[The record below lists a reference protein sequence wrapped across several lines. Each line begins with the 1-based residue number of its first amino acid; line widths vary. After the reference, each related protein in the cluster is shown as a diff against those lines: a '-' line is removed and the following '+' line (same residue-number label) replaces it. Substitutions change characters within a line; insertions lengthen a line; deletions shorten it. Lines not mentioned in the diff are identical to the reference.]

1 VRQQQPITRE
11 GMDLRSQQLPRVESV
26 SIEKERGERNA
37 SGANALTPRLIAA
50 LCCAGILLMAIIG
63 MAFRGSKNPETAA
76 PVSATPA
83 AQQAPTATGSTV
95 ATENQA
101 ARMTAIMK
109 GVRKHMLL
117 PNEVPQVMQIT
128 NPEELMKQDQFFLGA
143 QKDDVLLIYQ
153 QVGKALIY
161 SEARDIIVN
170 VGPVQLEKEKAVV
183 PPVPAKVT
191 PAKAES
197 AKKK

>member
-1 VRQQQPITRE
+1 
-11 GMDLRSQQLPRVESV
+11 MDLRSQQLPRVESV
-26 SIEKERGERNA
+26 SIEKDRVERSA
-37 SGANALTPRLIAA
+37 QGANALTPRLIAA

-63 MAFRGSKNPETAA
+63 MAFRGSKTPETAA
-76 PVSATPA
+76 PVPSNPA
-83 AQQAPTATGSTV
+83 AQQAPAATGSAV

-183 PPVPAKVT
+183 PPVPAKAA
-191 PAKAES
+191 PAKPEP